1 MNKERLTIM
10 YEIPAN
16 TAVEIAENIQP
27 DAQPGYIV
35 GKYFIVQQSIN
46 QESFKVIMA
55 GRIKEYLGNSSY
67 FVEML
72 NRESLN
78 KGAKIATITRM
89 MALNFIFL
97 SEEEFKNKVRYA
109 YDLD

>member
-35 GKYFIVQQSIN
+35 GKYFIVQQSVN
-46 QESFKVIMA
+46 NESFKITSA
-55 GRIKEYLGNSSY
+55 GRIKAYLGNSSY

-78 KGAKIATITRM
+78 RGAKITTITDM
-89 MALNFIFL
+89 MALNFLFFN
-97 SEEEFKNKVRYA
+97 EEEFKNKIRYA